1 MARYNGADIKRS
13 KPNKGVDAK
22 MEQNLIR
29 PMTAEQEEYLR
40 DESRSVG
47 HGESI
52 SFPKSTQQIQA
63 VLKQL
68 QASGTPVTLQGSRTG
83 LTAAAV
89 PDGGHVMNLSRM
101 DRVLGCRQDDQ
112 GAFYLTVQPGV
123 LEEECRGLLTDFFRY
138 LRENPVVK
146 TWKKPE
152 KG

>member
-29 PMTAEQEEYLR
+29 PMTAEYEEYLR

-68 QASGTPVTLQGSRTG
+68 QASGTPVTLQ
-83 LTAAAV
+83 
-89 PDGGHVMNLSRM
+89 LS
-101 DRVLGCRQDDQ
+101 LIHI
-112 GAFYLTVQPGV
+112 
-123 LEEECRGLLTDFFRY
+123 
-138 LRENPVVK
+138 
-146 TWKKPE
+146 
-152 KG
+152 